1 MLNRKPFF
9 DTVRGSL
16 FAGSLTAG
24 QVAGMEALLNA
35 CVYYNVTD
43 LNQIAYVLATA
54 YHEVNKTMQP
64 IAEFGRGRNRKY
76 GQRVKY
82 NGQPYTDTPNLF
94 YGRGFTQ
101 NTWYDNYKLL
111 SALFNVDLI
120 SNPDLLITDINLS
133 AKVSV
138 YAMKKGVY
146 TGKKLS
152 DYINAAEVDFFQARR
167 IINILDKAALI
178 AHYAEQFRT
187 ALLFPLFAN
196 GLPPDTPGQ

>member
-1 MLNRKPFF
+1 MSNRSAFF
-9 DTVRGSL
+9 YDVRGSL
-16 FAGSLTAG
+16 FGGHLSAG
-24 QVAGMEALLNA
+24 QVAGITALLNA
-35 CVYYNVTD
+35 CEFYEVKD
-43 LNQIAYVLATA
+43 PNQQAYVLATA

-64 IAEFGRGRNRKY
+64 IAEYGKGKNRKY

-82 NGQPYTDTPNLF
+82 NGTPYTDTTNLF

-120 SNPDLLITDINLS
+120 QNPDLLITDIDLS

-152 DYINAAEVDFFQARR
+152 DYINAAQVDFYNARR
-167 IINILDKAALI
+167 IINILDKAQLI
-178 AHYAEQFRT
+178 AGYAEKFRT
-187 ALLFPLFAN
+187 ALLFPLNVN
-196 GLPPDTPGQ
+196 GQPPGTPGQ